1 MIRGR
6 MEESPGRV
14 IGARKGKPGSAG
26 SPEEPSDPA
35 KKIREGFLEKE
46 ASSRKGP
53 VRMRPKGS

>member
-1 MIRGR
+1 